1 MTRTTKIA
9 VGLAVVLIA
18 VGLAVWAIDRDGTD
32 TTTDAASSETTPTTT
47 APTTSTSAVPA
58 PSTTAAPSTP
68 VVVQTRTDVNPE
80 QWPTIAANLPPLTLP
95 TDCGLPL
102 DDPASLPNSPRDY
115 RGGVHQGIDFI
126 CEETGRQAVAA
137 LPGRVVI
144 ANNSFVDPTPAE
156 RDAVLQVANEL
167 GYTPPWTL
175 AMLYGRH
182 VVIDHGI
189 IPGAGHTISIYAHF
203 DRIDDAIT
211 PGAQIEAGTPL
222 GVIGNTGTAPAAS
235 GADDPRSL
243 HLHWEL
249 HLDDAY
255 LGAGLTSDQTRDLYE
270 GIFQ

>member
-1 MTRTTKIA
+1 MTRTTRIVVGLVVALVA
-9 VGLAVVLIA
+9 VGI
-18 VGLAVWAIDRDGTD
+18 AVWALDRDDTD
-32 TTTDAASSETTPTTT
+32 TTTEAASSETTSSTTP
-47 APTTSTSAVPA
+47 PTTSTSAAPI
-58 PSTTAAPSTP
+58 PSTTAPPPAP
-68 VVVQTRTDVNPE
+68 VVVQTRSDVDPAE
-80 QWPTIAANLPPLTLP
+80 WPTIAGSLPPLTLP
-95 TDCGLPL
+95 SDCGLPL

-137 LPGRVVI
+137 LPGRVVV

-156 RDAVLQVANEL
+156 RDAVLQTAKEL

-189 IPGAGHTISIYAHF
+189 IPGVGHTVSIYAHF
-203 DRIDDAIT
+203 EQINDAIT
-211 PGAQIEAGTPL
+211 PGAQIDAGTPL
-222 GVIGNTGTAPAAS
+222 GIIGNTGTAPAAS
-235 GADDPRSL
+235 GAEDPRSL

-249 HLDDAY
+249 HVDDTY
-255 LGAGLTSDQTRDLYE
+255 LGAGLTPEATSDLYE